1 MRRMSK
7 VFLKGLA
14 AVLPVFVTVYLVV
27 WLARTAEDVLGGILT
42 VLLPESWYVP
52 GLGLM
57 LGVALVFVVGVLLQ
71 AYLIRRLFGL
81 GEGLLQR
88 VPLVKTVYSA
98 VQDVMA
104 FVSRDGGSQESQ
116 VVLVRLPL
124 GETEAK
130 LLGFVTREA
139 WEGLPENMG
148 DRETVAVYLPMS
160 YQIGGYTLILPRKHL
175 EPVDMGMDEAMR
187 FAVTAGM
194 STQGGGGASQHKQA
208 E

>member
-1 MRRMSK
+1 MRQVSS

-14 AVLPVFVTVYLVV
+14 AVLPVFVTVYLVI
-27 WLARTAEDVLGGILT
+27 WLAGTAEDVLGG
-42 VLLPESWYVP
+42 VLNLILPESWYVP
-52 GLGLM
+52 GLGLL
-57 LGVALVFVVGVLLQ
+57 LGVVLVFLVGFLLQ

-81 GEGLLQR
+81 GERLLQR
-88 VPLVKTVYSA
+88 IPLVKTVYSA
-98 VQDVMA
+98 LQDIMA
-104 FVSRDGGSQESQ
+104 FVSRDGSREASQ

-124 GETEAK
+124 GDTRARV
-130 LLGFVTREA
+130 LGFVTREA

-148 DRETVAVYLPMS
+148 GEDEVAVYLPMS
-160 YQIGGYTLILPRKHL
+160 YQIGGYTLILQRKHL
-175 EPVDMGMDEAMR
+175 EPVEMGMDEAMR